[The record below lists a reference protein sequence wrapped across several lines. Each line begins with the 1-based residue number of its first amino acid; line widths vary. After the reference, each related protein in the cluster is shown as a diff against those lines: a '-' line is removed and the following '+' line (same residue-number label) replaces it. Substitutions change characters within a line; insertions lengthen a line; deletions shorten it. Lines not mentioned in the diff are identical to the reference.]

1 MYFNRKPWFF
11 SEKKLFVECCGLF
24 LNYLINHFRVTLI
37 KASHSLLEFQKTQRM
52 SESANA
58 AETRKRENNV
68 MREIREDYAG
78 KVIETARIIG
88 EKLADLVKID
98 GEMRARSAKSGGSSN
113 YHRQNQRLSFDAG
126 YEDDSTT
133 FDDAQTMIA
142 GVLDSAEELL
152 HESEKA
158 KKIMQRAAKKA
169 RY

>member
-1 MYFNRKPWFF
+1 
-11 SEKKLFVECCGLF
+11 
-24 LNYLINHFRVTLI
+24 
-37 KASHSLLEFQKTQRM
+37 M
-52 SESANA
+52 SEPVSA

-68 MREIREDYAG
+68 MREIREEYAG

-113 YHRQNQRLSFDAG
+113 YHRQNQRLSFDVG

-142 GVLDSAEELL
+142 GVLDDAGDVL

-158 KKIMQRAAKKA
+158 KKIMQRAKKA
-169 RY
+169 RR

>member
-1 MYFNRKPWFF
+1 
-11 SEKKLFVECCGLF
+11 
-24 LNYLINHFRVTLI
+24 
-37 KASHSLLEFQKTQRM
+37 M
-52 SESANA
+52 SESVSS

-68 MREIREDYAG
+68 MREIREEYAG
-78 KVIETARIIG
+78 KVIETARIIR
-88 EKLADLVKID
+88 EKLADLVKMD
-98 GEMRARSAKSGGSSN
+98 VEMRKQSKNRGGSSN

-142 GVLDSAEELL
+142 GVLDSAEDVL

-169 RY
+169 RC